1 MMVDKSYPQRKV
13 MVSSATGQ
21 WSRVRQGFTLIEMLV
36 VFTLVALLVSIAVP
50 KYLRSVDVAKIRARS
65 QNIATIRDAIDK
77 FSADQGRRPKDL
89 TELVSKQYLRD
100 LPVDPVTESTTWV
113 LLPDPKGVD
122 PGVYDVAAPVVSE
135 QVAPDDG
142 SPASQERSSGG
153 K

>member
-1 MMVDKSYPQRKV
+1 MMVVTSYPQGKV
-13 MVSSATGQ
+13 EMFSATGR
-21 WSRVRQGFTLIEMLV
+21 WSRVRRGFTLIEMLV
-36 VFTLVALLVSIAVP
+36 VFMLVALLVSIAVP
-50 KYLRSVDVAKIRARS
+50 KYLRSVDVAKHRARS

-100 LPVDPVTESTTWV
+100 LPVDPVSESTAWV
-113 LLPDPKGVD
+113 LLPDPNGVD
-122 PGVYDVAAPVVSE
+122 PGVYDVAAPAVSE
-135 QVAPDDG
+135 QAAPDDG